1 MTNTTPLR
9 NPKKRLFDE
18 ASWFAMF
25 LLDSLVILT
34 SVGMA
39 YAVRYLVVWPGWV
52 GDFVRAVPEEFYV
65 QWNAFLPIGILLLL
79 LIQVQFTVRG
89 MYRLPANAGLT
100 AHLRI
105 IFNSTT
111 TAAASLVVVVFSYR
125 PLYYSRL
132 VIALAFAFVILLL
145 SMVRVALV
153 LVRRLRWSRGI
164 GRERYLVVGGGD
176 ISHTL
181 MTGIVA
187 RPHLGYALVGYV
199 ANRSEEELT
208 GTTDGAQPLH
218 FHYLGGVEKL
228 RDLLTTYV
236 VDQVIIALPFNEQH
250 LLPGVVEA
258 CRKTKVDFRLVP
270 DLLELSFDRVEIG
283 EFDGLPL
290 IGLREVSIRGIN
302 FLLKRASDIALTLLI
317 SPLVLA
323 ASALI
328 AIAIKLDSSGPIL
341 FTQKRV
347 GTNGRHFTMYKFRTM
362 VVNAEQIKAE
372 LTEYNEADGPI
383 FKIRHDPRH
392 TRVGRWLR
400 RTSLDELPQLWNI
413 LRGEMSWV
421 GPRPATPNE
430 VALYAPW
437 HLRRLEAKPGLTG
450 LWQVSGRSD
459 TTFEEMVRLDIYY
472 VEHWSLLMDLRIV
485 LQTIPTVLL
494 GRGAY

>member
-1 MTNTTPLR
+1 VTNTTPLR
-9 NPKKRLFDE
+9 NPKKKLFDE
-18 ASWFAMF
+18 ATWFATF
-25 LLDSLVILT
+25 LVDSFVILT
-34 SVGMA
+34 SVAMA

-52 GDFVRAVPEEFYV
+52 GDFVRAVPAEFYV
-65 QWNAFLPIGILLLL
+65 EWSAFIPIGMLLLL

-89 MYRLPANAGLT
+89 MYRLPANAGLN
-100 AHLRI
+100 AHLSI

-111 TAAASLVVVVFSYR
+111 TAAALLVVVVFSYR

-145 SMVRVALV
+145 SLVRVGLV

-164 GRERYLVVGGGD
+164 GRERYLIVGGGD
-176 ISHTL
+176 VSRTL

-199 ANRSEEELT
+199 ANRVDADEYDTE
-208 GTTDGAQPLH
+208 GAQPLH

-228 RDLLTTYV
+228 RDLLSTYA

-258 CRKTKVDFRLVP
+258 CRQTRVDFRLVP
-270 DLLELSFDRVEIG
+270 DLLELSFDRVDIG

-290 IGLREVSIRGIN
+290 IGLREVSIQGIN
-302 FLLKRASDIALTLLI
+302 LVLKRVTDITFTLLV
-317 SPLVLA
+317 SPFVLA

-328 AIAIKLDSSGPIL
+328 ALAIKLDSPGPIL
-341 FTQKRV
+341 FTQERV
-347 GTNGRHFTMYKFRTM
+347 GTNRRHFTMYKFRTM
-362 VVNAEQIKAE
+362 VVNAEEIKAE
-372 LTEYNEADGPI
+372 LSQHNEADGPI

-392 TRVGRWLR
+392 TRVGRLLR

-430 VALYAPW
+430 VSQYAPW

-472 VEHWSLLMDLRIV
+472 VEHWSLMMDLRIV